1 MQAAVKQAID
11 TNNQVFIGRQPILDR
26 ELNTYAY
33 ELLFRPTVGNEAD
46 FLDGEKATAQV
57 INNAIMEIGLDD
69 LVGTNLAYINFTR
82 KTLISEIAQFLP
94 PERVVLEVLEDV
106 EIDEELI
113 QSIRTLVASGFTI
126 ALDDFEYDQKWEP
139 LIPLADVIKFDVLA
153 IGIDQLQDQVNF
165 VKKHDVKLLA
175 EKVETQEEFDQCKA
189 LGFDYFQGYFFAKP
203 NVINSNKLPDYHI
216 ALLNLISRLQDSEIE
231 IEEIED
237 LVSHNVS
244 LTYKLLRN
252 INSAFFSLPKK
263 INSIRQAVIFFGL
276 QRLKNWASLMAMTD
290 IEGKPS
296 ELLQTGLVRARM
308 CELLAIEAHHS
319 DSDSHFMLGLFSI
332 LDALMDAT
340 MEDILEK
347 LPISEE
353 VADALLKHEGGLGAV
368 LSCCLACE
376 QNIWSETKL
385 ASIKDGTINKIY
397 MESIIWSRQAMAGLT

>member
-1 MQAAVKQAID
+1 M
-11 TNNQVFIGRQPILDR
+11 
-26 ELNTYAY
+26 NT
-33 ELLFRPTVGNEAD
+33 TKN
-46 FLDGEKATAQV
+46 
-57 INNAIMEIGLDD
+57 
-69 LVGTNLAYINFTR
+69 GT
-82 KTLISEIAQFLP
+82 
-94 PERVVLEVLEDV
+94 
-106 EIDEELI
+106 
-113 QSIRTLVASGFTI
+113 
-126 ALDDFEYDQKWEP
+126 

>member
-139 LIPLADVIKFDVLA
+139 LEY
-153 IGIDQLQDQVNF
+153 DQKWDTHSFSRCYQV
-165 VKKHDVKLLA
+165 
-175 EKVETQEEFDQCKA
+175 
-189 LGFDYFQGYFFAKP
+189 
-203 NVINSNKLPDYHI
+203 
-216 ALLNLISRLQDSEIE
+216 
-231 IEEIED
+231 
-237 LVSHNVS
+237 
-244 LTYKLLRN
+244 
-252 INSAFFSLPKK
+252 
-263 INSIRQAVIFFGL
+263 
-276 QRLKNWASLMAMTD
+276 
-290 IEGKPS
+290 
-296 ELLQTGLVRARM
+296 
-308 CELLAIEAHHS
+308 
-319 DSDSHFMLGLFSI
+319 
-332 LDALMDAT
+332 
-340 MEDILEK
+340 
-347 LPISEE
+347 
-353 VADALLKHEGGLGAV
+353 
-368 LSCCLACE
+368 
-376 QNIWSETKL
+376 
-385 ASIKDGTINKIY
+385 
-397 MESIIWSRQAMAGLT
+397 